1 MTDKLDTDV
10 RFSIIPE
17 WLLDMDVSDK
27 AIRLYAVLARYAD
40 NDTQNAFPGRT
51 LLARRLKCSLKS
63 IDRAAE
69 ELITQGAVSRKQRVK
84 DGKYQSSI
92 YTVHRTG
99 PRVTHDATPR
109 HTRRDPVSP
118 VTNRTRTTELELPN
132 DIFRHFEDFWNAYPR
147 KLGKGEARQ
156 AFARAVNLYGHDV
169 VVDGAKRFASD
180 PNLPAKQFIPRPA
193 TWINQERWNDEP
205 YPVKDVKPWERP
217 AEGPGRRDWVKA
229 LHDDGEHWECREG
242 EFGCK

>member
-132 DIFRHFEDFWNAYPR
+132 DIFRYFEDFWNAYPR

-205 YPVKDVKPWERP
+205 YPEKDLKAWERP
-217 AEGPGRRDWVKA
+217 AEGPVKRAWVKA
-229 LHDDGEHWECREG
+229 LHDEGDHFECRPG